1 MAAAPVGPIIIF
13 YFLKKKVQVL
23 ISRGG
28 GRGRQFYEQTPVN
41 RRIHPCAWR
50 VHPAYAW
57 RAAFVCD
64 REVQAE
70 RFSWE
75 ETKCTHAEKK
85 VTAEQHCVHN
95 RFHGGYLHALKT
107 KWARIFSSKVTA

>member
-1 MAAAPVGPIIIF
+1 MAAAPVGPISIIF
-13 YFLKKKVQVL
+13 YFLKKKYKYI

-41 RRIHPCAWR
+41 RKIHPCAWR
-50 VHPAYAW
+50 IHPAYAW

-75 ETKCTHAEKK
+75 ESKCTHAEKK
-85 VTAEQHCVHN
+85 VTCGA
-95 RFHGGYLHALKT
+95 ALCT
-107 KWARIFSSKVTA
+107 QPFSRGLSARLEKKMG